1 MIDCEWAN
9 KINDIRHKTQS
20 MLKIAKMLD
29 REHLPLFV
37 NKYAW
42 CNSVFVN
49 KTYALSYFLL

>member
-37 NKYAW
+37 NKYA
-42 CNSVFVN
+42 
-49 KTYALSYFLL
+49 